1 MDYLTDPVLLSRLQ
15 FALTTAFHILFPPL
29 TIGLGVFLVVV
40 EGLWLRTRDVTYYR
54 QFRFW
59 SRIFAVN
66 FAVGVVSGIPLEFQ
80 FGTNWGPFS
89 ATVGNFFGQVLGF
102 EGTMAFMLESAFLY
116 IMLFGWKK
124 VGPKMHFFATIMVAF
139 AASLSAFWI
148 LAANS
153 WMQTPSG
160 GHIENGLFVVD
171 NYLAAIFSPDLPL
184 AFSHMYLA
192 CLEVSLFVIGAVSGV
207 YVLCGKHVAFFLK
220 SFKLAVLAA
229 IVVAPLQALVGD
241 LNGQEIGRLQPAK
254 VAAIE
259 SHWETNK
266 PGEPAAWNML
276 AWPDPEN
283 ERNLFEIPV
292 PYGLSLLITHS
303 LTGQVKGLKDF
314 PKQDRP
320 PIVIPFY
327 SFRLMVGIGFAMV
340 GVMLWTLWEWK
351 KGRLAPEAAP
361 GPKLL
366 YLAWVAMAGGSYL
379 AVILGWVTREVGRQP
394 WLLYG
399 LIRTGEGASKLP
411 AGHVGLSL
419 IGFAVAYT
427 VLFLVFVYFMAKLL
441 RHGPDLNA
449 VPPEAHR

>member
-1 MDYLTDPVLLSRLQ
+1 
-15 FALTTAFHILFPPL
+15 
-29 TIGLGVFLVVV
+29 
-40 EGLWLRTRDVTYYR
+40 
-54 QFRFW
+54 
-59 SRIFAVN
+59 
-66 FAVGVVSGIPLEFQ
+66 
-80 FGTNWGPFS
+80 
-89 ATVGNFFGQVLGF
+89 
-102 EGTMAFMLESAFLY
+102 
-116 IMLFGWKK
+116 MLFGWKK

-192 CLEVSLFVIGAVSGV
+192 CLEVSLFVIGAGSGV
-207 YVLCGKHVAFFLK
+207 YVLCGRHVAFFLK
-220 SFKLAVLAA
+220 SFKLAALAA
-229 IVVAPLQALVGD
+229 ILVAPLQALVGD

-314 PKQDRP
+314 PRQDRP

-351 KGRLAPEAAP
+351 KGRLAPAAGP

-366 YLAWVAMAGGSYL
+366 YLAWAAMAGGSYL

-399 LIRTGEGASKLP
+399 LIRTGDGASKLP

-427 VLFLVFVYFMAKLL
+427 VLFLVVCVLHGQAPAPRSRPERRTPGSASVGGGECGGVTLPAAWRVPLL
-441 RHGPDLNA
+441 DHPQRGRGGTWANA
-449 VPPEAHR
+449 DGAVRSLDGLQRQPPHSGERWLTWTDKRVSLRPGTGYWPFCCTFIS